1 MIKDYINPSGF
12 PENLLP
18 EQIIEDELKEEFSSI
33 AESFG
38 YIHLETSAVEYLH
51 TLQTET
57 NTGKEIYKIAR
68 AQSEGDDIVESDRGL
83 HFDLT
88 LPFARY
94 TAQHYG
100 KLRFPFRRYQI
111 QKVWRGER
119 PQKGRFREF
128 YQADIDVVGNE
139 NLPIEYDAEV
149 ILIMAQILSSFKLGE
164 ITMRINNRKF
174 LTSLLSHYGFEN
186 HNYVLQQI
194 DKIDKIGTNDA
205 IENIRLETNIALDK
219 ISELFTLLKND
230 IQPSELKKYLDK
242 IPAHDDVFVEG
253 KNELLAIFDSIA
265 RRDKK
270 MTTGIKFVFSPRIA
284 RGLDYYTGTVCETF
298 LDEYYHYGS
307 ICSGGRYANLTGRFI
322 NKKLPGVGLSIGLTR
337 LLSII
342 KADGLKKFSR
352 KTKTAVSICFRDDES
367 RVIAEKLALSLRK
380 KKLNVELNH
389 KIVKDL
395 AKYFNDISETGI
407 KYSVVCEQ
415 GNVFKVNCLEA
426 NIDEIYNSISEVKRI
441 IKKLK

>member
-1 MIKDYINPSGF
+1 MTKDYINPSGF

-18 EQIIEDELKEEFSSI
+18 EQIIEDSLKEEFSNI
-33 AESFG
+33 AERFG

-68 AQSEGDDIVESDRGL
+68 AQAEGDDTPESDRGL

-94 TAQHYG
+94 TAQHYS

-149 ILIMAQILSSFKLGE
+149 ILIMAQILSSFELGE

-174 LTSLLSHYGFEN
+174 LTSLISYYGFEN

-194 DKIDKIGTNDA
+194 DKIDKIGTSTA
-205 IENIRLETNIALDK
+205 IENIRLETNIAQDK
-219 ISELFTLLKND
+219 ISELFTLLQND
-230 IQPSELKKYLDK
+230 IEPNELKDYLDK
-242 IPAHDDVFVEG
+242 IPAQDDTFMEG
-253 KNELLAIFDSIA
+253 KNELLSIFESLA
-265 RRDKK
+265 RQNAQI
-270 MTTGIKFVFSPRIA
+270 TNGIKFVFSPRIA
-284 RGLDYYTGTVCETF
+284 RGLDYTQVQCVRR
-298 LDEYYHYGS
+298 S
-307 ICSGGRYANLTGRFI
+307 WI
-322 NKKLPGVGLSIGLTR
+322 NISTMEASALV
-337 LLSII
+337 
-342 KADGLKKFSR
+342 DGMQ
-352 KTKTAVSICFRDDES
+352 I
-367 RVIAEKLALSLRK
+367 
-380 KKLNVELNH
+380 
-389 KIVKDL
+389 
-395 AKYFNDISETGI
+395 
-407 KYSVVCEQ
+407 
-415 GNVFKVNCLEA
+415 
-426 NIDEIYNSISEVKRI
+426 
-441 IKKLK
+441 